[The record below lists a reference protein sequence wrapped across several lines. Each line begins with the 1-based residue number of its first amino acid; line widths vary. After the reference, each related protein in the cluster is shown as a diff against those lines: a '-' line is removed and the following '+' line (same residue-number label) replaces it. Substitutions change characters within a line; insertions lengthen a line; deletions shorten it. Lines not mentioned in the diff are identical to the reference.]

1 MGTGKLSLTKKGFNM
16 KKLVLVSMCCVMGA
30 MSTANAGWFGDLF
43 KKEAEPQTL
52 SEACNTDEITAVCPE
67 IVLGEQTLSGCLSE
81 NVKSLSKKCAKY
93 VKKSVKE
100 NKDLVLDKK
109 DDAANTASKQIQT
122 VKDAVAEKK
131 TQKEEIKQN
140 FKTKK
145 EAVKANAKAAGK
157 ELKAVANTVKTDAIE
172 TGKSVKEIVTE

>member
-1 MGTGKLSLTKKGFNM
+1 M

-30 MSTANAGWFGDLF
+30 MSTANASWFGNLF

-67 IVLGEQTLSGCLSE
+67 IALGEQTLAGCLSD

-93 VKKSVKE
+93 VKKSIKE

-109 DDAANTASKQIQT
+109 DDATKAVNEQVQVA
-122 VKDAVAEKK
+122 KDAVAEKK
-131 TQKEEIKQN
+131 TQKEEIKKN

-145 EAVKANAKAAGK
+145 DAAKANVNAVGK
-157 ELKAVANTVKTDAIE
+157 EFKDAANAVKTDAIE
-172 TGKSVKEIVTE
+172 TGKSVKGIVTE

>member
-1 MGTGKLSLTKKGFNM
+1 M

-30 MSTANAGWFGDLF
+30 MSTANASWFGNLF

-52 SEACNTDEITAVCPE
+52 SEACNTDEITAVCPG
-67 IVLGEQTLSGCLSE
+67 IALGEQTLAGCLSD

-93 VKKSVKE
+93 VKKSIKE

-109 DDAANTASKQIQT
+109 DDTTKAVNEQVQAA
-122 VKDAVAEKK
+122 KDAVAEKK
-131 TQKEEIKQN
+131 TQKEEIKKN

-145 EAVKANAKAAGK
+145 DSAKANVNAVGK
-157 ELKAVANTVKTDAIE
+157 EFKDAANAVKTDAVE
-172 TGKSVKEIVTE
+172 TGKSVKGIVTE

>member
-1 MGTGKLSLTKKGFNM
+1 M

-30 MSTANAGWFGDLF
+30 MSTANASWFGNLF

-52 SEACNTDEITAVCPE
+52 SEACNTDEITAVCPG
-67 IVLGEQTLSGCLSE
+67 IALGEQTLAGCLSD

-93 VKKSVKE
+93 VKKSIKE

-109 DDAANTASKQIQT
+109 DDTTKAVNEQVQAA
-122 VKDAVAEKK
+122 KDAVAEKK
-131 TQKEEIKQN
+131 TQKEEIKKN

-145 EAVKANAKAAGK
+145 DAAKANVNAVGK
-157 ELKAVANTVKTDAIE
+157 EFKGAANAVKTDAIE
-172 TGKSVKEIVTE
+172 TGKSVKGIVAE

>member
-1 MGTGKLSLTKKGFNM
+1 M

-30 MSTANAGWFGDLF
+30 MSTANASWFGNLF

-52 SEACNTDEITAVCPE
+52 SEACNTDEITAVCPD
-67 IVLGEQTLSGCLSE
+67 IALGEQTLAGCLSD

-93 VKKSVKE
+93 VKKSIKE

-109 DDAANTASKQIQT
+109 DDATKAVNEQVQAA
-122 VKDAVAEKK
+122 KDAVAEKK
-131 TQKEEIKQN
+131 TQKEEIKKN

-145 EAVKANAKAAGK
+145 DAAKANVNAVGK
-157 ELKAVANTVKTDAIE
+157 EFKDAANAVKTDAVE
-172 TGKSVKEIVTE
+172 TGKSVKGIAAE

>member
-1 MGTGKLSLTKKGFNM
+1 M

-30 MSTANAGWFGDLF
+30 MSTANASWFGNLF

-52 SEACNTDEITAVCPE
+52 SEACNTDEITAVCPD
-67 IVLGEQTLSGCLSE
+67 IALGEQTLAGCLSD

-93 VKKSVKE
+93 VKKSIKE

-109 DDAANTASKQIQT
+109 DDATKVVNEQVQAA
-122 VKDAVAEKK
+122 KDAVAEKK
-131 TQKEEIKQN
+131 TQKEEIKKN

-145 EAVKANAKAAGK
+145 GAAKANVNAVGK
-157 ELKAVANTVKTDAIE
+157 EFKDAANAVKTDAVE
-172 TGKSVKEIVTE
+172 TGKSVKGIAAE